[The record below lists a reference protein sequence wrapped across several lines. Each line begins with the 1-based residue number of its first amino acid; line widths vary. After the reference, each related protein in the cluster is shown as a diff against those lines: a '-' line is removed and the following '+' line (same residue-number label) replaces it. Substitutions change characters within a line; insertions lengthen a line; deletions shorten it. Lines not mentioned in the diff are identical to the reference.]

1 MNSVSEQRSQVLPAD
16 QYVGHGGP
24 LDGAVAAESEAGL
37 AVDVLRVSDVRAVI
51 ALIDG
56 HVYPCSFGVRLQIKQ
71 ETTTTVKVTL
81 LSKHDAQTSAQTNT
95 FVPHHIVEDEAG
107 MGEFEVFEQAV
118 EFAAVQRTPGTVK
131 IISRLGL
138 LPCVI
143 VVQELNKDTVL

>member
-1 MNSVSEQRSQVLPAD
+1 M
-16 QYVGHGGP
+16 
-24 LDGAVAAESEAGL
+24 
-37 AVDVLRVSDVRAVI
+37 LR
-51 ALIDG
+51 
-56 HVYPCSFGVRLQIKQ
+56 RL
-71 ETTTTVKVTL
+71 
-81 LSKHDAQTSAQTNT
+81 HRHT

-131 IISRLGL
+131 IISRLSL

>member
-1 MNSVSEQRSQVLPAD
+1 M
-16 QYVGHGGP
+16 
-24 LDGAVAAESEAGL
+24 
-37 AVDVLRVSDVRAVI
+37 DVLRVSDVRAVI

-56 HVYPCSFGVRLQIKQ
+56 HVYPRSFGVR
-71 ETTTTVKVTL
+71 
-81 LSKHDAQTSAQTNT
+81 
-95 FVPHHIVEDEAG
+95 HIVEDEAG

-143 VVQELNKDTVL
+143 VVQELIKYTELLPRLTRDLLFPRLNVCAH

>member
-1 MNSVSEQRSQVLPAD
+1 M
-16 QYVGHGGP
+16 GHGGP

-81 LSKHDAQTSAQTNT
+81 LSKHDAQTSAQTH
-95 FVPHHIVEDEAG
+95 VCSSPH
-107 MGEFEVFEQAV
+107 
-118 EFAAVQRTPGTVK
+118 
-131 IISRLGL
+131 S
-138 LPCVI
+138 
-143 VVQELNKDTVL
+143 